1 MEYLVVI
8 IASILA
14 GVGTGLVGLSAATA
28 MVPLLIV
35 LCPTFR
41 GEHGAYMATAIAL
54 ASDILGSA
62 VTTGIYAKNKKID
75 LKHGWIM
82 TACIISMC
90 AVGSVAAFFT
100 HQQVLGGFS
109 LFLCVAI
116 GIRFLV
122 KPDSKKK
129 ESVSALHK
137 LTIKEIAVSL
147 FFGLTI
153 GFGTG
158 FFGSGG
164 GMMML
169 IVFTAFLGYDR
180 KTAVGTSTFIMTFT
194 ALIASVS
201 HILIEPA
208 IILECWDYLLIAI
221 VTATV
226 FSMLSAQFANKV
238 NGKLVGIVTG
248 VILLVLGLTM
258 ITLNYRNIILE
269 NIDVVLLSEFG
280 RVFGLFIA
288 IIVAAASVLIIIRY
302 TTKVPGYV
310 FRKLLHIVAM
320 LAIFPLLFLTDIWW
334 MAVAVDVAFLIL
346 VIIALQLVE
355 KCKFYDGLFQQ
366 KGKHEVII
374 SFICL
379 FSMIGVFIALCWG
392 LLGPEYKY
400 MAATAM
406 MAWGPGDGLAAIV
419 GITWGKKKLTGKMIE
434 GTKTVEGTVAMGV
447 TSLVCT
453 ALTLIFMSNLRWYV
467 ILTTALVVG
476 VIAAFT
482 ELFTKKGWDTITVP
496 VVSLVVLLV
505 VGGLCGASFSADEN
519 VSPNEATE
527 TKLLLHDAQNALE
540 IYGITENGTERI
552 RLVYKEEN
560 IDIDGAF
567 SNIYEETPSVC
578 IKDIDHD
585 DADEIILAVRRHTGK
600 KRTYDFYICDK
611 KDDWTTSLYEVTQE
625 EILAMISYQY
635 DETDNTILFAE
646 TGGEHLEVLLPEWSA
661 EYPFAGD
668 VSFTEEYFYDV
679 SAMTLEVIAQIRMT
693 DSLPY
698 KPLGIIF
705 DVRYADGAISL
716 EFRKFELFINEA
728 ANEEVQV
735 NQPGKPYITSIT
747 PISDDQ
753 MEVSFVYEIN
763 GEIKEYSLISQRLP
777 DCGLEPQDRVHVEL
791 IDIDGDGTSEVVC
804 KVYYTGNTLS
814 ELCGD
819 LYVYKVNEGELEH
832 VLSLGGEFGVPD
844 DRWITATYSTD
855 TALYVSTGTKRW
867 EDGELYTDPIFYK
880 VEYED
885 GVWRTLECE
894 LPEVDNLKC
903 W

>member
-62 VTTGIYAKNKKID
+62 VTTHVYAKNKKID

-90 AVGSVAAFFT
+90 AVGSIAAFFT

-129 ESVSALHK
+129 ESVSTLHK
-137 LTIKEIAVSL
+137 MTIKEIAVSL

-221 VTATV
+221 VTATT
-226 FSMLSAQFANKV
+226 FSLLSAQFANKV
-238 NGKLVGIVTG
+238 KGKIVGIVTG
-248 VILLVLGLTM
+248 VILLGLGLSM
-258 ITLNYRNIILE
+258 ITLNYWDVISGNI
-269 NIDVVLLSEFG
+269 NMTLLSEFG
-280 RVFGLFIA
+280 RVLGLFLA
-288 IIVAAASVLIIIRY
+288 IIIAMATVLIIIHY

-334 MAVAVDVAFLIL
+334 IAIAVDVAFLIM

-374 SFICL
+374 SFVCL
-379 FSMIGVFIALCWG
+379 FSMIGAFIALCWG
-392 LLGPEYKY
+392 LLGPECKY
-400 MAATAM
+400 MAAAAM
-406 MAWGPGDGLAAIV
+406 MAWGPGDGMAAII
-419 GITWGKKKLTGKMIE
+419 GITWGKKKLSGKMIE

-447 TSLVCT
+447 TSFICT
-453 ALTLIFMSNLRWYV
+453 AVTLALLSELAWYV
-467 ILTTALVVG
+467 ILPVSLVIG

-496 VVSLVVLLV
+496 MVSLAVLLA
-505 VGGLCGASFSADEN
+505 VGGLRGTIFEGNIAAVHND
-519 VSPNEATE
+519 V
-527 TKLLLHDAQNALE
+527 
-540 IYGITENGTERI
+540 NGQ
-552 RLVYKEEN
+552 
-560 IDIDGAF
+560 
-567 SNIYEETPSVC
+567 
-578 IKDIDHD
+578 
-585 DADEIILAVRRHTGK
+585 DADYVI
-600 KRTYDFYICDK
+600 
-611 KDDWTTSLYEVTQE
+611 E
-625 EILAMISYQY
+625 EAC
-635 DETDNTILFAE
+635 
-646 TGGEHLEVLLPEWSA
+646 
-661 EYPFAGD
+661 
-668 VSFTEEYFYDV
+668 
-679 SAMTLEVIAQIRMT
+679 
-693 DSLPY
+693 
-698 KPLGIIF
+698 
-705 DVRYADGAISL
+705 
-716 EFRKFELFINEA
+716 
-728 ANEEVQV
+728 
-735 NQPGKPYITSIT
+735 ITSIT
-747 PISDDQ
+747 PLSDDE
-753 MEVSFVYEIN
+753 MEITFSYVLDGETKTHSFTSV
-763 GEIKEYSLISQRLP
+763 RMP
-777 DCGLEPQDRVHVEL
+777 DLGLEPQDRAHIEMIEL
-791 IDIDGDGTSEVVC
+791 NGDDIPEVVC
-804 KVYYTGNTLS
+804 KVYYIGNTFT

-819 LYVYKVNEGELEH
+819 LYVYQVAEDGLEP
-832 VLSLGGEFGVPD
+832 VLSLGTDYGVPD
-844 DRWITATYSTD
+844 GRWITATYSTD
-855 TALYVSTGTKRW
+855 AALYVETGAKRW
-867 EDGELYTDPIFYK
+867 EDGELYTDPNFYK
-880 VEYED
+880 VEFAD
-885 GVWRTLECE
+885 GAWLTKECE
-894 LPEVDNLKC
+894 LPETELQI